1 MKLNVK
7 EITKLALIAA
17 IYVVITLALAPISFG
32 GLQVRISEALT
43 LLPFF
48 LGAPAAIALW
58 IGCMLANYVGGLG
71 IIDIVLGSALT
82 LIAGLLTA
90 RARNMYIAGIYPVAI
105 NAFGVAFI
113 LYYTLE
119 LPYWLSVLQV
129 GVGQFIS
136 VYIIGFL
143 LVRII
148 NKYDLFTKD

>member
-1 MKLNVK
+1 
-7 EITKLALIAA
+7 
-17 IYVVITLALAPISFG
+17 
-32 GLQVRISEALT
+32 
-43 LLPFF
+43 
-48 LGAPAAIALW
+48 
-58 IGCMLANYVGGLG
+58 MLANYVGGLG